1 MDVTPKEINEK
12 QFRDAWRGYN
22 QEEVDDFLDQIA
34 EAVDNTQRDSESLR
48 ERNLELEQALSGT
61 REAEEMLKKTLVT
74 AQRAAEEAI
83 AKAKEKADQLVAEA
97 EKRAAGAH
105 EAARKIIEDAES
117 DAKRRTIDIE
127 KQAQERRRDLDD
139 AISHLSAFQSELQ
152 EKLRTFLEMQQEA
165 LEALVTDEPPSATGR
180 SGNGN
185 AAASDLPRATT
196 GRARSHMTTAQS
208 EPAETAR
215 VVHVDAVIDEAEF
228 DDSDFDPDPAPVA
241 RRGVKG
247 LFFREEG

>member
-1 MDVTPKEINEK
+1 MDVTPKGINEK

-34 EAVDNTQRDSESLR
+34 EAVDAAQRDNEMLR

-97 EKRAAGAH
+97 EKRAAGAN
-105 EAARKIIEDAES
+105 ESARKIIDEAES
-117 DAKRRTIDIE
+117 EARRRTIDIE
-127 KQAQERRRDLDD
+127 KQAVERRHDLDD
-139 AISHLSAFQSELQ
+139 AISHLSSFQSELQ
-152 EKLRTFLEMQQEA
+152 EKLRTFLEMQKEA
-165 LEALVTDEPPSATGR
+165 LEALVTDESSTTATPV
-180 SGNGN
+180 GNGN
-185 AAASDLPRATT
+185 VSASRFTT
-196 GRARSHMTTAQS
+196 S
-208 EPAETAR
+208 EPSRDIYETGPAESEPIEEAR
-215 VVHVDAVIDEAEF
+215 VVHVDAVDEA
-228 DDSDFDPDPAPVA
+228 APTA

-247 LFFREEG
+247 LFFREES